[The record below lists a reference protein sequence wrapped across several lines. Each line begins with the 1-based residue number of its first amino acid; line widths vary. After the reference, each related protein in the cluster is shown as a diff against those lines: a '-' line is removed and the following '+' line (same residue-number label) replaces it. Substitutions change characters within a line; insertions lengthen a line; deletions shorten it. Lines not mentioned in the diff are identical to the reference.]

1 MKTIIIA
8 SLNGI
13 ENAGGLERITY
24 YIYEILRPDFRVKII
39 KRLPVSFGKFNF
51 IFQPLILSIRL
62 FFIPNK
68 IVISNSWHSF
78 MFPADLSIHH
88 GTMRGVQIFTQSYSR
103 RSGLIA
109 KMEALS
115 ARTAKKILAVSQNC
129 KQELARYYSVNPDKI
144 AVLNNFV
151 DESIFYPCQDYQAK
165 STRTRIIFAGSLCK
179 RKGLPHLIALAKK
192 IETERDFEFIIASN
206 DKPEAEN
213 FRGLTNTRV
222 ISGLNLNDMPS
233 FYNSG
238 DILFFPTHYEGFSM
252 STLEALACGIPVAGT
267 SFAIP
272 EELRDYDFCK
282 DITENLDDMDFV
294 LKQMKSLSDKYASQ
308 RQLIHDTVV
317 GRFGKDQYR
326 QTLLEYVRRIGVN
339 T

>member
-13 ENAGGLERITY
+13 ENAGGLERVTY
-24 YIYEILRPDFRVKII
+24 YIYEMLRADFRVKII
-39 KRLPVSFGKFNF
+39 KRLPVSFGKLDF
-51 IFQPLILSIRL
+51 ILQSLILSIRL

-78 MFPADLSIHH
+78 LFPADLSIHH
-88 GTMRGVQIFTQSYSR
+88 GTMQGVQIFTQSHSR
-103 RSGLIA
+103 KSGLIA

-115 ARTAKKILAVSQNC
+115 AKTAKKILAVSQNC
-129 KQELARYYSVNPDKI
+129 KRELARYYFVNPDKI

-151 DESIFYPCQDYQAK
+151 DESIFYPKQSNQAK
-165 STRTRIIFAGSLCK
+165 TARTRILFAGSLCK
-179 RKGLPHLIALAKK
+179 RKGLPHLIELAKR
-192 IETERDFEFIIASN
+192 IENEQDFELIIASN

-213 FRGLTNTRV
+213 FSGLAKTRV
-222 ISGLNLNDMPS
+222 ISGLNLNDMPA

-252 STLEALACGIPVAGT
+252 STLEALACGIPVVGT

-272 EELRDYDFCK
+272 EELQDYAFCK
-282 DITENLDDMDFV
+282 DITESLSDMDNV
-294 LKQMKSLSDKYASQ
+294 LKQIKSLSDKYTSQ

-326 QTLLEYVRRIGVN
+326 QTLLEYVRRIG
-339 T
+339 